1 MHYRARLSG
10 WDVVILSDQL
20 TIRSYSNPN
29 AWRVG
34 PMLVQAEA
42 KSKALQKSAEFLATS
57 LPLTQQQ
64 ALSTLVCGDA
74 FR

>member
-1 MHYRARLSG
+1 
-10 WDVVILSDQL
+10 
-20 TIRSYSNPN
+20 
-29 AWRVG
+29 
-34 PMLVQAEA
+34 MLVQAEA

-64 ALSTLVCGDA
+64 AFSTLVCGDA